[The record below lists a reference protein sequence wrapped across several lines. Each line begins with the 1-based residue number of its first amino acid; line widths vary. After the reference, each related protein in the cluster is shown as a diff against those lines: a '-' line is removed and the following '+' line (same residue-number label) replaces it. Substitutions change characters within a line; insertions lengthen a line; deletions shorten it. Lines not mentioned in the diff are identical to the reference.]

1 LTEDIIDTVSRV
13 IDEMSLRFLAL
24 RSGKLILSRDLL
36 PAENLLE
43 VLRDV
48 CRGKTCLARITT
60 DNVEGSL
67 LIYGGGVIAAYSKV
81 GNVESSGRT
90 SLKEL
95 LARLNVGGGKIS
107 AYEIPL
113 EELISRY
120 PELTRLIEE
129 SSRARPPVEVPTPT
143 PPKEVPKEAPKIP
156 PVEAPTPT
164 PPREVPKISKDLG
177 GELIDLIGELN
188 LPVSSASIDIEKD
201 RAVVRASWTGAQ
213 RYPLS
218 LVLAAVKVLS
228 GRGLYVRR
236 IELVSESRATL
247 PTIFPVGPRVTLN
260 FDSPDAMKVVA
271 TVAEICLK
279 KGFYVEDID
288 YKLRRGSLSMK
299 LEVIVPHNRIADL
312 NPEMYWRIPRELAEE
327 VRKKLLEMLGG
338 KVEIKVLAMI
348 STLQGYLEYEG
359 KAP

>member
-1 LTEDIIDTVSRV
+1 MTEDIIDTVSRV

-129 SSRARPPVEVPTPT
+129 SSRAR
-143 PPKEVPKEAPKIP
+143 P